1 MTDAS
6 KPTAATRIFIS
17 HNMNDD
23 PPVRLHVRRLRGDL
37 ERDWFSDL
45 FERDR
50 FLIYPHSTFELSP
63 P

>member
-1 MTDAS
+1 MSDAS
-6 KPTAATRIFIS
+6 MPTAATRIFIS
-17 HNMNDD
+17 YKGYDD
-23 PPVRLHVRRLRGDL
+23 PPFRSLVRRLRGDL

-50 FLIYPHSTFELSP
+50 FLIYPHTTFDLSP